1 MCYGKSW
8 SNTYSYKVCKLKISF
23 YVFFMWESEGRK
35 NIFWLLTAAYAGA
48 LTVIIYLFG
57 LIAAT
62 ALNVAI
68 LFKNTDR
75 DNIGH
80 MKFSKVGQNLP

>member
-1 MCYGKSW
+1 
-8 SNTYSYKVCKLKISF
+8 
-23 YVFFMWESEGRK
+23 MWESEGRK

>member
-1 MCYGKSW
+1 
-8 SNTYSYKVCKLKISF
+8 
-23 YVFFMWESEGRK
+23 MWESEGRK
-35 NIFWLLTAAYAGA
+35 NIFWLLTVAYAGV

-62 ALNVAI
+62 ALNVSI

-75 DNIGH
+75 DNRPYE
-80 MKFSKVGQNLP
+80 V

>member
-1 MCYGKSW
+1 
-8 SNTYSYKVCKLKISF
+8 
-23 YVFFMWESEGRK
+23 MWESEGRK
-35 NIFWLLTAAYAGA
+35 NIFWLLTVAYAGV

-75 DNIGH
+75 DNRPH
-80 MKFSKVGQNLP
+80 EV